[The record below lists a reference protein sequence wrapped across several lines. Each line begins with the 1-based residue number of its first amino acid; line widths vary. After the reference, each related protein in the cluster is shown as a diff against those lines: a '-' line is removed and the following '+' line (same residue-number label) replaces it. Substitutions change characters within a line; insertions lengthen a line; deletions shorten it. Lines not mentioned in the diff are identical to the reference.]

1 MRQWQ
6 SLVGESPVP
15 SALSLPEECLH
26 NLCRDLGGNGL
37 HDQGQKHDFVSEYDE
52 QVLEFEGEINKS
64 M

>member
-1 MRQWQ
+1 M
-6 SLVGESPVP
+6 P

-52 QVLEFEGEINKS
+52 QVLELEGEINKS